1 MTILNVLATSVIGA
15 TVSLSGAPA
24 DEAYIEILDEYQTQ
38 DIPALMTVQDVYAH
52 YLMEIDYAED
62 TDKLEEQDEKEP
74 EDDEDKDKDN
84 DGEESG
90 KDNDEEGES
99 VDETKAPKEADTDED
114 FSDIRGDVSEE
125 SNDDGRN
132 EGRSGNDE
140 GEEESEEA
148 TEQESDDE
156 TEEADEE
163 VSEGETMTME
173 ATYYTALCDT
183 GCTGTTAT
191 GVDVSSSNMHEGKRV
206 IAVDPDVI
214 PLNSTV
220 EVTSG
225 GETFT
230 AIAADTG
237 GDVNGNRIDILVGS
251 VDEANE
257 KGRHSVKVEIVD

>member
-1 MTILNVLATSVIGA
+1 MTILNVLVTSVIGA

-24 DEAYIEILDEYQTQ
+24 DEAYIEILDEEQTQ

-74 EDDEDKDKDN
+74 EDDEDKDKD
-84 DGEESG
+84 
-90 KDNDEEGES
+90 KDEEGES
-99 VDETKAPKEADTDED
+99 DDETKAPKETDTDED
-114 FSDIRGDVSEE
+114 SSDIRDDVSEE
-125 SNDDGRN
+125 SNDDGRD

-140 GEEESEEA
+140 GEEEGEETA
-148 TEQESDDE
+148 EQESEDE

-257 KGRHSVKVEIVD
+257 KGRHSVGVKIID

>member
-24 DEAYIEILDEYQTQ
+24 DEAYIEIMYEEQTQ

-84 DGEESG
+84 
-90 KDNDEEGES
+90 NEEGES
-99 VDETKAPKEADTDED
+99 DDETKAPKETDTDED
-114 FSDIRGDVSEE
+114 SSDIRDDVSEE

-132 EGRSGNDE
+132 EGRSGDDE
-140 GEEESEEA
+140 GEEESEETA
-148 TEQESDDE
+148 EQESEDE
-156 TEEADEE
+156 TEEADEDDEE
-163 VSEGETMTME
+163 VVDESNGESMTME

-191 GVDVSSSNMHEGKRV
+191 GVDVSGSNMHEGKQV

-220 EVTSG
+220 EVSNG

-257 KGRHSVKVEIVD
+257 KGRHSVKVEIID